1 MPDWGIYRGVGEP
14 HDGIA
19 DLPDPPS
26 WRVFDDA
33 AEPVGER
40 ASESVRDA
48 RRAATYRP
56 DPETV
61 ELVNAA
67 LFLRRPALVTGPPG
81 SGKST
86 LAYAVA
92 HELGL
97 GKVLHWPITSRIML
111 RDGLYQYDPLGR
123 LYSVSTSDSG
133 GGRHSRHGGAAPEG
147 DEVRRAGGS
156 TRDGDGVGRAAGA
169 APDGDDIGQHI
180 RLGPLGTA
188 LLPWDKPR
196 VLLIDEID
204 KSDLDLPNDLLTIF
218 EEGEYLINELE
229 RRAHPKRPVTVM
241 TADGGAPVPIRRG
254 LVRCR
259 AFPFVVMT
267 SNNERDFPP
276 AFLRRCIQIRMEQPG
291 RDKLRSIV
299 AAHLSD
305 QAESSE
311 QLIQTFVEKRNV
323 HELATDQLLN
333 AIYLV
338 NAAARRGAAD
348 RTGLA
353 EKVLSPIS
361 THVES
366 DEY

>member
-1 MPDWGIYRGVGEP
+1 MPNWGIYAGEGGP
-14 HDGIA
+14 HDGISE
-19 DLPDPPS
+19 LPDPPS
-26 WRVFDDA
+26 WRVFDRDGQ
-33 AEPVGER
+33 PVGEP
-40 ASESVRDA
+40 APESERDA
-48 RRAATYRP
+48 RRAETYRP

-67 LFLRRPALVTGPPG
+67 LFLRRPALITGPPG
-81 SGKST
+81 CGKST
-86 LAYAVA
+86 LAYSVA

-123 LYSVSTSDSG
+123 LYSVSSHQGS
-133 GGRHSRHGGAAPEG
+133 GRHSAAPSENG
-147 DEVRRAGGS
+147 TE
-156 TRDGDGVGRAAGA
+156 
-169 APDGDDIGQHI
+169 DIGRHI

-188 LLPWDKPR
+188 LLPWAKPR

-218 EEGEYLINELE
+218 EEGEYTINELADPE
-229 RRAHPKRPVTVM
+229 QPVRVS
-241 TADGGAPVPIRRG
+241 TADGGPPVPIRG
-254 LVRCR
+254 TVRCR

-276 AFLRRCIQIRMEQPG
+276 AFLRRCIQIRMGQPD

-299 AAHLSD
+299 AAHLEGM
-305 QAESSE
+305 AESSE
-311 QLIQTFVEKRNV
+311 QLIQAFVEKRRI

-333 AIYLV
+333 AIYLA
-338 NAAARRGAAD
+338 NAAANRGAAD
-348 RTGLA
+348 RTDLA

-361 THVES
+361 THLEP